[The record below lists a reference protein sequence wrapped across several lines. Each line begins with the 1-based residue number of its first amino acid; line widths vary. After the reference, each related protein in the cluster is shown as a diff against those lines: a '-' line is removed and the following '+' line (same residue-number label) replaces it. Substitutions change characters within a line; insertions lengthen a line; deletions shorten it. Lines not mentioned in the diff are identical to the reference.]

1 MSKERAAFAP
11 PFFSTNG
18 SIRMLTVPR
27 SIVRDVN
34 SLIEE

>member
-1 MSKERAAFAP
+1 MSKGRAAFAP

-18 SIRMLTVPR
+18 SIPMLTAPR
-27 SIVRDVN
+27 LIVRDVN